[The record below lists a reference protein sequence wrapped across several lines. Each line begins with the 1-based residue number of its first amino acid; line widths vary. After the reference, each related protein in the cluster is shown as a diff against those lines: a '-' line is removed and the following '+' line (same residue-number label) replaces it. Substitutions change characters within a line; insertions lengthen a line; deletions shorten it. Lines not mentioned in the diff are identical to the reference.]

1 MRKFLIFSAFFAAI
15 CASIGAQAAETTQ
28 GKVKSQKGDYVVI
41 ITDNGNEIN
50 MVATDNTT
58 YRKKKIQRYKKGKS
72 MRQENGYFKP
82 LMEEDDWVEITYSP
96 STGTP
101 TEYIIEDV
109 IIYDD

>member
-1 MRKFLIFSAFFAAI
+1 MRKFLILSAVFAAI
-15 CASIGAQAAETTQ
+15 CAWGFQAQAETAQ
-28 GKVKSQKGDYVVI
+28 GKIKSQKGDYIVI
-41 ITDNGNEIN
+41 LMDDGNEMN
-50 MVATDNTT
+50 LVATDNTT

-82 LMEEDDWVEITYSP
+82 LMEQDDWVEITYSP
-96 STGTP
+96 SGTP